1 MSGLDSLWKWITTPI
16 RTRPGRLEAPA
27 PVALETDQGFEDA
40 SGDAGEWG
48 SEEEI
53 QIHPEQLAGEG
64 PSPPRSPQMAPQAG
78 ARNPLELSE
87 WQKDP
92 EEKYLGCQGSGPKG
106 SKRSRDARSRGSKE
120 LGSRDPGDPI
130 NQR

>member
-1 MSGLDSLWKWITTPI
+1 MGSEMCIRDRI

-64 PSPPRSPQMAPQAG
+64 PSPPPVATLLLLLRLLLLLAIKPAQLA
-78 ARNPLELSE
+78 LSA
-87 WQKDP
+87 
-92 EEKYLGCQGSGPKG
+92 YCNRVVVAYSVCCF
-106 SKRSRDARSRGSKE
+106 AVF
-120 LGSRDPGDPI
+120 
-130 NQR
+130 